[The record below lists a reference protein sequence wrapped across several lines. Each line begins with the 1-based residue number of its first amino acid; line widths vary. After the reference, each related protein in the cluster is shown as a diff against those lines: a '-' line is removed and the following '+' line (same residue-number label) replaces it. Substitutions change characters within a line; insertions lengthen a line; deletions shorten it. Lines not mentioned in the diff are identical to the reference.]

1 MAYSPT
7 LLSMLQGLWPTTAY
21 YNIVMA
27 YTFMDCGPSRPT
39 IYSYGLYCYGLWPIA
54 PGLWPAGHALHCLVV
69 SVCRAADAQPI
80 VIEETTAA
88 AFEALLHFVYSD
100 ALVVDDELLVAV
112 LRHGHVCSHVYTYV
126 SDLVPH

>member
-1 MAYSPT
+1 MAHRPLLYGYDLYS
-7 LLSMLQGLWPTTAY
+7 
-21 YNIVMA
+21 
-27 YTFMDCGPSRPT
+27 
-39 IYSYGLYCYGLWPIA
+39 YGLWPIA
-54 PGLWPAGHALHCLVV
+54 AYGLSLISHGLWPTGHALHSLVV
-69 SVCRAADAQPI
+69 SVCRAADTQPI

>member
-1 MAYSPT
+1 MSYS
-7 LLSMLQGLWPTTAY
+7 
-21 YNIVMA
+21 
-27 YTFMDCGPSRPT
+27 
-39 IYSYGLYCYGLWPIA
+39 YGLWPIA
-54 PGLWPAGHALHCLVV
+54 AYGLSLIAHGLWPTGHALHSLVV

-100 ALVVDDELLVAV
+100 ALVVDDELLVDV

-126 SDLVPH
+126 SDLVPRRCAVVRVSGRTVDNLSPHCSLTVGFDCGNDR